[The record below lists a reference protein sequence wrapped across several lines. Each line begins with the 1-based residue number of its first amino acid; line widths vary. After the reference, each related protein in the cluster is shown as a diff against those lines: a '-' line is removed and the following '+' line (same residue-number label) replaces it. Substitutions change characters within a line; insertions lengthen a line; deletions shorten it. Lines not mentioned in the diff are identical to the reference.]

1 MSARVVGIVE
11 RMPQVE
17 HGRAASYESGKCRCA
32 ECRQAGMAARRRQ
45 RERRRAR
52 VAAGDAS
59 RVVHGTWAAYVTD
72 KCRCE
77 KCRALK
83 SAYMKQYRSRRR
95 QSRERASAGAA
106 LSSPADVSA
115 T

>member
-1 MSARVVGIVE
+1 
-11 RMPQVE
+11 
-17 HGRAASYESGKCRCA
+17 
-32 ECRQAGMAARRRQ
+32 MAARRRQ

-52 VAAGDAS
+52 VAAGDGS

-77 KCRALK
+77 ACRALK

-95 QSRERASAGAA
+95 EAGTADRATAQVAEDLTSSAAVTTA
-106 LSSPADVSA
+106 HAPAELTA
-115 T
+115 P